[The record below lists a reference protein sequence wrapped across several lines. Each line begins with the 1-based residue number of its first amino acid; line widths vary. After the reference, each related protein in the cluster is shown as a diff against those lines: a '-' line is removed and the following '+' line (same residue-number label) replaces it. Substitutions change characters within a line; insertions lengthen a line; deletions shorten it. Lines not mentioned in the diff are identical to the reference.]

1 MKANTPTNPVLV
13 HSALLIV
20 ALCFGGNYVVAK
32 FAFREVSPLAL
43 VVIRAWGTAAILGL
57 VLLFRG
63 RRSTDTP
70 FTRREYGELFAY
82 SILGVSLNQ
91 ICFLEGLSR
100 SSATNASI
108 MLVAVPVLT
117 LAFAI
122 LMKREKATPL
132 RIAGIATGLAGALL
146 LLIPRGGVNLSA
158 SAVTGNLL
166 LLTGSAAYSVYLVLT
181 RPILS
186 RHDPIRVVTWI
197 FVMAG
202 LTTLPFGH
210 AEVREI
216 LHNGLSPSG
225 YASVTFVVIGAT
237 VIPYLLN
244 SWALARVQASIV
256 AVYILVQPIVAGTT
270 GRIFLGE
277 HFGPGTALA
286 AALIVSGVAMAV
298 WQPKV
303 LLRGRG

>member
-1 MKANTPTNPVLV
+1 VKANTTTNPLLV
-13 HSALLIV
+13 HGALLIV
-20 ALCFGGNYVVAK
+20 ALCFGSNYVVAK
-32 FAFREVSPLAL
+32 FAFREVSPLVL
-43 VVIRAWGTAAILGL
+43 VVVRAWGTAAILGL

-63 RRSTDTP
+63 RRSTDAP
-70 FTRREYGELFAY
+70 FTRREYGELFVY

-122 LMKREKATPL
+122 LLKREQATPL
-132 RIAGIATGLAGALL
+132 RIAGIAAGLAGALL
-146 LLIPRGGVNLSA
+146 LIVPRGGVNLSA

-166 LLTGSAAYSVYLVLT
+166 LLTGSIAYSMYLVLT

-186 RHDPIRVVTWI
+186 RHDPIRVVTVI

-202 LTTLPFGH
+202 LTTLPFGLPG
-210 AEVREI
+210 VRE
-216 LHNGLSPSG
+216 LVNNGLSPSG

-256 AVYILVQPIVAGTT
+256 AVYILIQPIVAGTT

-277 HFGPGTALA
+277 HFAPGVAVA

-303 LLRGRG
+303 LRRGRG